1 MDLKPL
7 DSSNFTQKALKRT
20 QKPRKAMI
28 IKKIVLHN
36 IRSYVDEEINFN
48 QGKTL
53 ISGDIGSGKSTI
65 LVSIEFALFG
75 LLKGDISGNMLLRH
89 GTTFGFIELVIL
101 IEDKEIIIH
110 RSLKKSQ
117 KGIEQDSGFIVI
129 NGKKTDMTPTEIKA
143 NVLALLGYPAE
154 LIAKSKSLLFRYTI
168 YTAQEEMRQILLGDK
183 NERLNIIRR
192 IFGIDKYKRVRENS
206 DIYLRHLREQQK
218 ELNGQVVDLNDKKLR
233 LGLFESEL
241 NSIKQSILAHEQ
253 VLACAKSGVEKS
265 KQAVLALEE
274 SKTRLSELRS
284 SFGLCTMSLTHLNSQ
299 KSRLLE
305 ESKQLNEKISL
316 LKSQLDVTTS
326 KEIYSSKEEI
336 LKHASELIFL
346 ENQKVSIISST
357 AGLDAKQKMSLDIIQ
372 KMRTL
377 NNCPLCLQKVDLQ
390 HKDAIISCEDAKILS
405 AKTQI
410 SSTIVLQNE
419 IAAKIAQKKEIIDAL
434 KLKEKSSEILML
446 KQQNLI
452 DYTKQASL
460 VNTSLQN
467 IEPQF
472 ISESQKKVSLEQELA
487 KFLSIE
493 ENYFAAKK
501 ALESALLN
509 EKTHEISHNI
519 LKEKIANIEK
529 NKILLEAE
537 IKQKQALL
545 AKSDSLKKVSNW
557 IEALFCPLVE
567 SIEKQVLAR
576 VYGEFNELFIQWFD
590 LLVEDSLFTAR
601 LDDSFAPILE
611 QNGFDT
617 LTENLSGGEKTA
629 CALAYRLALNKVIN
643 DIMTLV
649 QTKDLLIL
657 DEPTDGFSDA
667 QLDKVGE
674 VFDNLGLKQVIIVS
688 HERKIENFVD
698 RIIKVSKQGHISSI
712 VQ

>member
-1 MDLKPL
+1 
-7 DSSNFTQKALKRT
+7 
-20 QKPRKAMI
+20 MI

-36 IRSYVDEEINFN
+36 IRSYVDEEINFS

-89 GTTFGFIELVIL
+89 GTTFGFVELVIL
-101 IEDKEIIIH
+101 INNNEVIIH

-117 KGIEQDSGFIVI
+117 KGIEQESGFIAI
-129 NGKKTDMTPTEIKA
+129 DGKKTDMTPTEIKA

-168 YTAQEEMRQILLGDK
+168 YTAQEEMRQILQGDK

-218 ELNGQVVDLNDKKLR
+218 ELTGQVIDLNDKKLR
-233 LGLFESEL
+233 LDSFETEL
-241 NSIKQSILAHEQ
+241 NSIKQSILAQEQ
-253 VLACAKSGVEKS
+253 VLACAKSDVEKS
-265 KQAVLALEE
+265 KQAVFALEE
-274 SKTRLSELRS
+274 SKKRS
-284 SFGLCTMSLTHLNSQ
+284 NEVHSAIGLCLMSLTHLNSE
-299 KSRLLE
+299 KSMLLAQ
-305 ESKQLNEKISL
+305 SKQLNEKISL
-316 LKSQLDVTTS
+316 LKSSLDAQIPKEVNFS
-326 KEIYSSKEEI
+326 KDEI
-336 LKHASELIFL
+336 LKHASELISL
-346 ENQKVSIISST
+346 ESQKISIISST
-357 AGLDAKQKMSLDIIQ
+357 AGLDAKQKISLDIIQ
-372 KMRTL
+372 KMNTL
-377 NNCPLCLQKVDLQ
+377 NNCPLCLQKVDSQ
-390 HKDAIISCEDAKILS
+390 HKATIISCEDAKIS
-405 AKTQI
+405 QAKSQI
-410 SSTIVLQNE
+410 SSTIILQNE
-419 IAAKIAQKKEIIDAL
+419 IAAKIAQKKEIIDSL
-434 KLKEKSSEILML
+434 KLKEKSAEILIL
-446 KQQNLI
+446 KQQNLADI
-452 DYTKQASL
+452 TKQASL
-460 VNTSLQN
+460 VNERLQN
-467 IEPQF
+467 IEPKLAL
-472 ISESQKKVSLEQELA
+472 ESQKKVSLEAELA
-487 KFLSIE
+487 KFSAVE
-493 ENYFAAKK
+493 ENYAVAKK
-501 ALESALLN
+501 TLDSALLN
-509 EKTHEISHNI
+509 EKNQEISHNI
-519 LKEKIANIEK
+519 LREKIANIEK

-545 AKSDSLKKVSNW
+545 AKSDSLKKVSSW

-576 VYGEFNELFIQWFD
+576 VYGEFNELFIKWFD
-590 LLVEDSLFTAR
+590 LLVEDGLFTAR

-698 RIIKVSKQGHISSI
+698 KIIKVSKQGHISSI
-712 VQ
+712 IQ